1 MESLLGTSLED
12 PRTMAVMSAVQ
23 GLLGG
28 RGALQGISNGL
39 MAYGGTMQAAKQ
51 QQAAE
56 ELRKLQ
62 LAQHALQLKQMQDA
76 AAQQAM
82 DKQLT
87 QTALSPIRGIE
98 ANRASGITGPRPE
111 ALGVVGQIPAFDP
124 RQFVSQGGSL
134 QGAASVAQ
142 LLAKERAKI
151 KDYKEVRMPDGSVQ
165 IVGFD
170 EYGKPV
176 DTGRTPF
183 KDGDV
188 QDFGGAKYVRD
199 PITNKLTLLGNKTAT
214 PDARLGASVTMRG
227 QDMTDS
233 RARELNAITR
243 EGNQTQVVTDPV
255 RGTFLVNKGNG
266 LMRPAVGLDGKPVAS
281 EDQTKSTKQAGQLFS
296 AIGEARK
303 LLSQDPT
310 ASGLGSMV
318 DTGMGF
324 FGASTNSGDVAAK
337 LDTLSGWMTANVP
350 RMEGP
355 QSNYDAQNYKI
366 MAGMVGDRT
375 KPLSQRMAALDT
387 LEGLQR
393 KYAALNGGGAAPTP
407 TAGAGPFGLK
417 FLGFEG
423 Q

>member
-28 RGALQGISNGL
+28 RGGLQGISNGL
-39 MAYGGTMQAAKQ
+39 LAYGGAMQAAKQ

-62 LAQHALQLKQMQDA
+62 LQQHALQLKQMQDA

-98 ANRASGITGPRPE
+98 ANQASGITGPRPE
-111 ALGVVGQIPAFDP
+111 ALKVVGQTPAFDP

-151 KDYKEVRMPDGSVQ
+151 KEFREVRAPDGSVQ
-165 IVGFD
+165 IVGLD
-170 EYGKPV
+170 EYGQPV
-176 DTGRTPF
+176 KTGQTPF

-214 PDARLGASVTMRG
+214 PDARLGAGVTMRG

-243 EGNQTQVVTDPV
+243 EGNQTQVVTDPTLGV
-255 RGTFLVNKGNG
+255 QLVNKGTG
-266 LMRPAVGLDGKPVAS
+266 LMRPAVGPDGKPIPSSTQAKTAQGSAKVLSSLDEA
-281 EDQTKSTKQAGQLFS
+281 EKLIDQSTGSFVGTGVDAAARAFGVGTSGAQA
-296 AIGEARK
+296 
-303 LLSQDPT
+303 
-310 ASGLGSMV
+310 
-318 DTGMGF
+318 
-324 FGASTNSGDVAAK
+324 NAK
-337 LDTLSGWMTANVP
+337 LKVIEGQIMMNQP

-355 QSNYDAQNYKI
+355 QSDKDTMLYRQ
-366 MAGMVGDRT
+366 MAGAIGDPT
-375 KPLSQRMAALDT
+375 VPASVKKAALAT
-387 LEGLQR
+387 VREIHQR
-393 KYAALNGGGAAPTP
+393 YSGGQSDPLGVRGGDAND
-407 TAGAGPFGLK
+407 PFGLRAILQPK
-417 FLGFEG
+417 
-423 Q
+423 